1 MTADQAMT
9 VVGAGLAMSVATFA
23 VVAVRQNDGV
33 PWVNGQEHLAL
44 FSKPSRSQDD
54 RVVASGNGGSGA
66 NGHET
71 SLARID
77 YAPTASIKARP
88 ATPGRVTRVTRDRV
102 LIDGSNGQLE
112 LRLGDA
118 APGLGRLENIR
129 LIDGRWTA
137 IFGGTVNRSQS
148 SR

>member
-1 MTADQAMT
+1 MTVDQAMT
-9 VVGAGLAMSVATFA
+9 VVGAGLAISVATFSVFA
-23 VVAVRQNDGV
+23 VKQNDGV

-77 YAPTASIKARP
+77 YAPTASIKARS
-88 ATPGRVTRVTRDRV
+88 TTQGRVTRVTRDRV
-102 LIDGSNGQLE
+102 FIDGSNGQVE
-112 LRLGDA
+112 LRLGDT
-118 APGLGRLENIR
+118 APGFGRLEDIR
-129 LIDGRWTA
+129 IVDGRWTA
-137 IFGGTVNRSQS
+137 IFGGTAKQPQS
-148 SR
+148 SS